1 MSSPNFSDQAL
12 RLILER
18 LPDNIDARRRENE
31 WSKHDLQISL
41 SRPDPVA
48 IKKKIVRLRKVVK
61 HASSLSKTLD
71 EFDKA
76 NDDLLIYGLLKAN
89 SLPGFQKEIDE
100 QKHLLDQQS
109 EFLST
114 LLSSAHKL
122 ISALKSQLDQR
133 RNIPAYRV
141 MQDIAAIFEWLTGRR
156 AVRRVERGNDT
167 FGDFARAIWP
177 VILNRADD

>member
-18 LPDNIDARRRENE
+18 LPDNIDARRRELLPRVLNE

-71 EFDKA
+71 ESTK
-76 NDDLLIYGLLKAN
+76 LMMICSSTGY
-89 SLPGFQKEIDE
+89 SRQIRC
-100 QKHLLDQQS
+100 LDS
-109 EFLST
+109 KKRL
-114 LLSSAHKL
+114 
-122 ISALKSQLDQR
+122 
-133 RNIPAYRV
+133 
-141 MQDIAAIFEWLTGRR
+141 
-156 AVRRVERGNDT
+156 
-167 FGDFARAIWP
+167 
-177 VILNRADD
+177 

>member
-1 MSSPNFSDQAL
+1 
-12 RLILER
+12 
-18 LPDNIDARRRENE
+18 
-31 WSKHDLQISL
+31 
-41 SRPDPVA
+41 
-48 IKKKIVRLRKVVK
+48 
-61 HASSLSKTLD
+61 
-71 EFDKA
+71 
-76 NDDLLIYGLLKAN
+76 
-89 SLPGFQKEIDE
+89 
-100 QKHLLDQQS
+100 LDQQS

-177 VILNRADD
+177 VILNRADDGLESALKNWAKYRNEYGEESALIANIGFRHPAWRVCDRRSPNSPHVTKDQTS